1 MGQEPD
7 DDAVEEPLDDVE
19 EEDIRLLLEAPG
31 ANEDQ
36 LEDSDKRF
44 PLVVYNVDW
53 TVVEEST
60 EAGLGVLEG
69 CMVRVTEID
78 VRSADHVLSHAF
90 LVNHKI
96 AQDLVEVRKCLKQ
109 V

>member
-1 MGQEPD
+1 MSQEPD
-7 DDAVEEPLDDVE
+7 DDAVEKPLDDVE

-53 TVVEEST
+53 TVLEEST

-69 CMVRVTEID
+69 SMVREID
-78 VRSADHVLSHAF
+78 VRNADHVLSHVF

-96 AQDLVEVRKCLKQ
+96 SQDLLEVGKCLKQ

>member
-7 DDAVEEPLDDVE
+7 DDAVEKPLDDVE

-69 CMVRVTEID
+69 SMVREID

-96 AQDLVEVRKCLKQ
+96 AQDLLEVGKCLKQ